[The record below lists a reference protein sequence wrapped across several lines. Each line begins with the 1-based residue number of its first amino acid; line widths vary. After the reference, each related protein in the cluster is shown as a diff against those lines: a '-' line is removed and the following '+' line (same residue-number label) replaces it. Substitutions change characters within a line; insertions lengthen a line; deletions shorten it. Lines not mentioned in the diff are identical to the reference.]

1 MTQILDFSVKQKVF
15 AKQELTNKC
24 TKWTQTGR
32 QKICTTL
39 IGLEK
44 KFCELILTHD
54 VIQDAHL
61 IQPASMS
68 SQVHLCATEYR
79 QSYVRVL
86 TRPNKCSSETLLL
99 FSLQQ
104 HKTEV
109 ITAEDINLKG
119 YHEMELL
126 KLNIKK
132 TSDIIF
138 YYLVLLALIWLRV
151 FDRLANSFP
160 QREQQNFRISSLKII
175 SVWSFALYSARTSF
189 VGGSTIID
197 VARKKVGRGK

>member
-1 MTQILDFSVKQKVF
+1 
-15 AKQELTNKC
+15 
-24 TKWTQTGR
+24 
-32 QKICTTL
+32 
-39 IGLEK
+39 
-44 KFCELILTHD
+44 
-54 VIQDAHL
+54 
-61 IQPASMS
+61 MS

-109 ITAEDINLKG
+109 ITEDINLKG
-119 YHEMELL
+119 HHEMELL

-138 YYLVLLALIWLRV
+138 YYLVLLALIWLSA

-175 SVWSFALYSARTSF
+175 RVWSFALYSARTSL
-189 VGGSTIID
+189 VGGSTIRG
-197 VARKKVGRGK
+197 VARTKLGRARGEIWFLAVIVAYITCFPHK

>member
-1 MTQILDFSVKQKVF
+1 
-15 AKQELTNKC
+15 
-24 TKWTQTGR
+24 
-32 QKICTTL
+32 
-39 IGLEK
+39 
-44 KFCELILTHD
+44 
-54 VIQDAHL
+54 
-61 IQPASMS
+61 
-68 SQVHLCATEYR
+68 
-79 QSYVRVL
+79 
-86 TRPNKCSSETLLL
+86 
-99 FSLQQ
+99 
-104 HKTEV
+104 
-109 ITAEDINLKG
+109 
-119 YHEMELL
+119 MELL

-138 YYLVLLALIWLRV
+138 YYLVLLALIWLSA